1 MGARAFDDGPYFRGL
16 RTSLDFAAFPCQREG
31 RLRYCASNQ
40 VGDAVLFYAA
50 VRALPGTKCGTDP
63 LEAANDRSCRKPDTL
78 DFSSAAGITPGG
90 FLWLAAALVLVYL
103 VCDGL
108 GWREYTSVL
117 SGTVEP
123 GDQGGRFLA
132 PGLIYV
138 AAYLGFVVA
147 APLLAL
153 AACLSS
159 AGILAR

>member
-1 MGARAFDDGPYFRGL
+1 MTDHAGSRIRWI
-16 RTSLDFAAFPCQREG
+16 FPR
-31 RLRYCASNQ
+31 RL
-40 VGDAVLFYAA
+40 V
-50 VRALPGTKCGTDP
+50 
-63 LEAANDRSCRKPDTL
+63 
-78 DFSSAAGITPGG
+78 TPGG

-123 GDQGGRFLA
+123 GDQGGRFLV

-153 AACLSS
+153 AAGVFSLLLRLW
-159 AGILAR
+159 GRGGARKQNPA